1 MTTTVHDPRLRE
13 ALVTLAKFEAERA
26 LLLAQRERD
35 RQTIQSLHHHINSM
49 KAANRRWRRRE
60 VQRA

>member
-1 MTTTVHDPRLRE
+1 MSTTHDPRLRE
-13 ALVTLAKFEAERA
+13 ALIVLKQFEAERA
-26 LLLAQRERD
+26 VMLAQRERD